1 MQRIEFTSKKQCP
14 YCGNFNVEYIDL
26 SDLLGT
32 THQDVIRIHTN
43 KYVFKCNDCKE
54 LFYYTGVLEL
64 AEEQVDK

>member
-14 YCGNFNVEYIDL
+14 YCDNFNVEYIDL

-43 KYVFKCNDCKE
+43 KYVFKCNVWIWVTSI
-54 LFYYTGVLEL
+54 LLERSF
-64 AEEQVDK
+64 A

>member
-14 YCGNFNVEYIDL
+14 YCDNFNVEYIDL
-26 SDLLGT
+26 SDLLGK